1 MDTKKRL
8 ELLEKKVDLIL
19 NRLGIV
25 YNEVPILEV
34 IDNKDNSDTRLELQK
49 TKNEIKVLKIRFRKI
64 PVRSPNRN
72 QTLQAIEE
80 LLEKQSKLEAE
91 LNESN

>member
-72 QTLQAIEE
+72 QTLKAIEE